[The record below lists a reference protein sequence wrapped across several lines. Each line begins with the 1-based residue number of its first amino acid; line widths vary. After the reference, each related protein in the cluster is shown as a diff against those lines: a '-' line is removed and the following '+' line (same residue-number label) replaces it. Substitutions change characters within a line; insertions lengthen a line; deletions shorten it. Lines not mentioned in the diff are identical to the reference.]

1 MLFNLFDSVDLTSH
15 LIFVK
20 SWPTVSLCFYGQNK
34 SKMLQNLFQ
43 ALLNNPINQKRD
55 PPPQKKKKQWRSK
68 IGGKGGAEGRY
79 DRSQRFNVFF

>member
-20 SWPTVSLCFYGQNK
+20 SWSTVSLCFYGQNK

-43 ALLNNPINQKRD
+43 AFLNNPINQKRD
-55 PPPQKKKKQWRSK
+55 PPPKKKQKKTMAVKDR
-68 IGGKGGAEGRY
+68 GERGKYRNTGY
-79 DRSQRFNVFF
+79 IYNL